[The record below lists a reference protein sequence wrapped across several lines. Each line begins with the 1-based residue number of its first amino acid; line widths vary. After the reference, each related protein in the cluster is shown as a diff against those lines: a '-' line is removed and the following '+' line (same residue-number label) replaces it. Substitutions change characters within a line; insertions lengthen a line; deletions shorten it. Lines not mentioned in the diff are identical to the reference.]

1 MVLLYGNIINNSN
14 MKQELIV
21 YGRTPLMNINYCLLG
36 DTNKCYPDCEMH
48 CKDNMEYYLKDR
60 LRTIF

>member
-1 MVLLYGNIINNSN
+1 